1 MSYTRGS
8 EEVKCISD
16 IKQQIQFT
24 LIVNTKLQNY
34 KTN

>member
-1 MSYTRGS
+1 MSYIGES

-24 LIVNTKLQNY
+24 LIVNTKLQNN